1 MLSPQAETIIAEMR
15 ARPADVLLPVEDE
28 RAAVDAAAK
37 AQKLP
42 EGTLVAG
49 VSLNGVL
56 CEQVERG
63 DGGDGQ
69 VILYVHGGGFCVG
82 SSRSHR
88 LFAARLAQASGCK
101 VLVPDYALAPEE
113 PFPAGIDDVVAVYA
127 ALAEAGVQPGDI
139 TLAGDS
145 AGGAVALAA
154 VVKLRELSAP
164 MPRAIV
170 LLSPWLD
177 LSLSGAS
184 HTANRKYPNMAEP
197 RLRRA
202 AAWYAPEA
210 QHRDGQVSPLFADLR
225 GLPPMLVQAGDREI
239 FVDDAVEVV
248 RRARAAGVEATLS
261 VAAELWHVYQHSDCP
276 EARDAIEQMSAFVH
290 AAVPAEAA

>member
-15 ARPADVLLPVEDE
+15 ARPADVLLPVADE

-56 CEQVERG
+56 CEQVERA
-63 DGGDGQ
+63 DHDGQ
-69 VILYVHGGGFCVG
+69 LILYVHGGGFCVG

-88 LFAARLAQASGCK
+88 LFAAKLAQASGCR

-113 PFPAGIDDVVAVYA
+113 PFPAGIDDIVAVYA
-127 ALAEAGVQPGDI
+127 ALAENGVQAGDI

-154 VVKLRELSAP
+154 AIKLRELGAP

-177 LSLSGAS
+177 LTLSGAS
-184 HTANRKYPNMAEP
+184 HMANQAYPNMAEP

-202 AAWYAPEA
+202 AGWYAPEG
-210 QHRDGQVSPLFADLR
+210 QHRDPLVSPLFADLR
-225 GLPPMLVQAGDREI
+225 GLPPMLVQVGEREV
-239 FVDDAVEVV
+239 FLDDSVELV
-248 RRARAAGVEATLS
+248 RRAKAAGVEATLH
-261 VAAELWHVYQHSDCP
+261 VAPELWHVYQHSDCP
-276 EARDAIEQMSAFVH
+276 EARDAIEDIAAFVH
-290 AAVPAEAA
+290 AAAPAEAA